1 MALADVMA
9 ELESLGTEQN
19 RKTYSRHGGG
29 ANIFGVSFAHLGKIA
44 KRLKKDTPLAEQ
56 LWATGNFDAR
66 NLATLIADPADIS
79 QKTVEAW
86 AKSVNNRSHGDLV
99 AAHVSS
105 KAPFAQQLMEKWR
118 AAKSDHTRQQGWDLV
133 AILAMQ
139 QKLTDEQMT
148 AALAEI
154 ERDID
159 TAPNWTR
166 HAMNGALISIGIAS
180 DQHHAQVLQ
189 IAARIGK
196 VEVDHGSTDCKTP
209 DAVAYIAKARAR
221 KKA

>member
-1 MALADVMA
+1 MA

-19 RKTYSRHGGG
+19 RKTYARHNGG

-44 KRLKKDTPLAEQ
+44 KHLKKNTPLAEE

-66 NLATLIADPADIS
+66 NLATMIADPSSIS
-79 QKTVEAW
+79 RQTVEAW
-86 AKSVNNRSHGDLV
+86 AKSVNNRCHADLV
-99 AAHVSS
+99 AMHVSS
-105 KAPFAQQLMEKWR
+105 KTPFAVQLMDKWR
-118 AAKSDHTRQQGWDLV
+118 AAKADHTRQQGWDLV
-133 AILAMQ
+133 GLLARQ
-139 QKLTDEQMT
+139 HQLTGEQLST
-148 AALAEI
+148 ALAEI
-154 ERDID
+154 ERTIR

-180 DQHHAQVLQ
+180 DQHHAEVLQ

-196 VEVDHGSTDCKTP
+196 VEVDHGNTDCKTP

>member
-1 MALADVMA
+1 MALPEVMA

-19 RKTYSRHGGG
+19 RKTYARHGGG

-44 KRLKKDTPLAEQ
+44 KRLKKNTPLAEE

-66 NLATLIADPADIS
+66 NLATMIADPANIS

-99 AAHVSS
+99 AANVSS
-105 KAPFAQQLMEKWR
+105 KAPFAPELMEKWR
-118 AAKSDHTRQQGWDLV
+118 AAQADHTRQQGWDLV
-133 AILAMQ
+133 AVLAMQ
-139 QKLTDEQMT
+139 HKLTDEQMT

-154 ERDID
+154 ERDIR

-180 DQHHAQVLQ
+180 DKHHPEVLQ

>member
-44 KRLKKDTPLAEQ
+44 KRLKKNTPLAEE

-105 KAPFAQQLMEKWR
+105 KAPFAQELMEKWR

-133 AILAMQ
+133 GILARNGA
-139 QKLTDEQMT
+139 LTDEQMA

-154 ERDID
+154 ERDIH

-196 VEVDHGSTDCKTP
+196 VEVDHGNTDCKTP